1 MAVVLLREMKLN
13 VEEELGK
20 RALSMHL
27 FSFFFPFSF
36 YFESLGVYRCS
47 AKVKHIEWETAEASL
62 LD

>member
-27 FSFFFPFSF
+27 LSFFFHLASI
-36 YFESLGVYRCS
+36 SNRWVYTGAALR
-47 AKVKHIEWETAEASL
+47 
-62 LD
+62 